1 MEDKRSDKKNSVLR
15 KNNKNNKKKRRKLKK
30 DFDLINWFE
39 SNINKLSPEI
49 ISLFLD
55 NIIAFEKEINSAK
68 RITVYELMNK
78 PSYRK
83 SNELRDDEV
92 EAELNIITALLLK
105 HQIVLETLCKV
116 PKQELYRFITEELF
130 FEEINDVVT
139 PGLPTHFT
147 YEEFHPNHISEIKW
161 QSFIFLII
169 YFDRSSDT
177 YKISLS
183 SEAAEQDWHIHFR
196 KAFQSF
202 EINDFTLADTQYDID
217 LKEAHVD
224 IKCDIMAMLDGSGN
238 CVYFKGNGKLHFVYE
253 NDCWCVNSVEL
264 PAPQTG
270 SIVSN

>member
-1 MEDKRSDKKNSVLR
+1 MEDKKSDKKNSLFRVE
-15 KNNKNNKKKRRKLKK
+15 NKKKRRRLKK
-30 DFDLINWFE
+30 DFDLTNWFE
-39 SNINKLSPEI
+39 SDINELPPEI
-49 ISLFLD
+49 ESFFQDI
-55 NIIAFEKEINSAK
+55 IIAFENGINSPK
-68 RITVYELMNK
+68 RITIYELMNK

-105 HQIVLETLCKV
+105 HQIVLDTRCKV

-139 PGLPTHFT
+139 PDLTTHFT

-161 QSFIFLII
+161 QSFIFFIL
-169 YFDRSSDT
+169 YFDQSSDT

-202 EINDFTLADTQYDID
+202 VIDDFTVAAQIDVD

-224 IKCDIMAMLDGSGN
+224 IKCDIKAFPDGSRN

-253 NDCWCVNSVEL
+253 NECWCVNSVEL

>member
-1 MEDKRSDKKNSVLR
+1 MEENSSDKKNSLLR
-15 KNNKNNKKKRRKLKK
+15 DGNKKKRRRLKK
-30 DFDLINWFE
+30 EFGSTNWFNSWNNE
-39 SNINKLSPEI
+39 LPPEI
-49 ISLFLD
+49 ESIFLD
-55 NIIAFEKEINSAK
+55 NIITYEEGICNAK

-83 SNELRDDEV
+83 FNELRDEEV
-92 EAELNIITALLLK
+92 EAELNILSALLLK
-105 HQIVLETLCKV
+105 HQIVLDTRCKV

-130 FEEINDVVT
+130 FEEINDVVI
-139 PGLPTHFT
+139 PGMTTHFT
-147 YEEFHPNHISEIKW
+147 YEEFHPNHICEIKW

-169 YFDRSSDT
+169 YFDQSSDS

-196 KAFQSF
+196 KAFQSYV
-202 EINDFTLADTQYDID
+202 INDFTIGDTQYDID

-224 IKCDIMAMLDGSGN
+224 IKCDVKAFTDDSRN

-253 NDCWCVNSVEL
+253 NECWCVNSVEL

-270 SIVSN
+270 STVSN